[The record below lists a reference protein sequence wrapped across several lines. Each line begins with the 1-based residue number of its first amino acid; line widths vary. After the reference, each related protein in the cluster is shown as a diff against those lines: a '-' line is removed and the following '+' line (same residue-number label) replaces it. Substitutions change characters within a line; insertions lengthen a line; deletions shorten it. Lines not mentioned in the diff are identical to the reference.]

1 MPNPIDLHTHTNW
14 SDGADSPAELVAN
27 ARAAGIEVLGLADHD
42 TLDGVAAVARE
53 AAAAGIEFWPG
64 VEISTSMPILDSG
77 VRLPI
82 HLLGYGIDPGH
93 PELRDALAGHARAR
107 VLRIGQMLEKVNRL
121 IFDRDGSVEMVPAPR
136 VLEIAGNGSVGRPHL
151 AAAIVEAGYA
161 DDIADAFDRYIGRG
175 APAYVRRAPV
185 DTEDSIRLIRR
196 AGGVPVLAHP
206 AEYEPSDDPAS
217 PRVGLSLDD
226 LFARLIAAGLLGTE
240 VDYGDYDDAT
250 RDRLRAAADRHGLI
264 ATGGSDYHGLSVKP
278 DRPLGCAPVPWT
290 AVEQL
295 RAAAGRAKATA
306 DDPAWRA

>member
-27 ARAAGIEVLGLADHD
+27 ARAAGITVLGLTDHD
-42 TLDGVAAVARE
+42 TLDGLAETARE

-64 VEISTSMPILDSG
+64 VEISTSMPLESG
-77 VRLPI
+77 YRLPV

-93 PELRDALAGHARAR
+93 PELRATLAGYALAR

-121 IFDRDGSVEMVPAPR
+121 IFERDGSVEAVSPRR
-136 VLEIAGNGSVGRPHL
+136 VLEIAGAGSVGRPHL

-161 DDIADAFDRYIGRG
+161 GDISDAFDTFIGHG
-175 APAYVRRAPV
+175 KPAYVRRAPV
-185 DTEDSIRLIRR
+185 DTEESIRLIRR

-206 AEYEPSDDPAS
+206 VEYEPRDDAAS
-217 PRVGLSLDD
+217 PKVGLPLDE
-226 LFARLIAAGLLGTE
+226 LFARLVAAGLLGTE

-250 RDRLRAAADRHGLI
+250 RERLRAAAARHGLI
-264 ATGGSDYHGLSVKP
+264 ATGGSDYHGLPVKP
-278 DRPLGCAPVPWT
+278 DRPLGCAPVPFA

-295 RAAAGRAKATA
+295 RAASELARATA
-306 DDPAWRA
+306 DDPAWQA